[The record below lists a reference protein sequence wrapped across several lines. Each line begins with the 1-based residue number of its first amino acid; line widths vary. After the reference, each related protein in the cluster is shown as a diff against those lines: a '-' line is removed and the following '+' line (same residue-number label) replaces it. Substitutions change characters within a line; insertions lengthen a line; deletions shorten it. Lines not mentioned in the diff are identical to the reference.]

1 MKRTSR
7 GESRVKA
14 RESVVHRFFKSDDK
28 YDSQYSVRLM
38 DGKVLKKVLNTK
50 LGTPDDFFFL
60 REGDTVVYSGDK
72 VIEIRF
78 KREASIKSRFYSS
91 LFFCFMDRKYMEM
104 TGFVLKNSMRNHAWE
119 KLQYQGV
126 SGFLILSGD

>member
-1 MKRTSR
+1 MKKEDLCRSIL
-7 GESRVKA
+7 GGIFGVAFIVVFILYFNNMQNESSVNPPQDIEWEEPLKAEVKNKPEVEVKA

-38 DGKVLKKVLNTK
+38 DGKVLKTVLNTK

-78 KREASIKSRFYSS
+78 KREA
-91 LFFCFMDRKYMEM
+91 
-104 TGFVLKNSMRNHAWE
+104 
-119 KLQYQGV
+119 Q
-126 SGFLILSGD
+126 